1 MGKQEKQIVIRPE
14 SEISPKEVYKK
25 KNGRMKEDFYLE
37 ELTKLQIELVKLQNW
52 VKENNQKIV
61 IIMEGRDAAG
71 KGGTIKALTSRMNPR
86 SCRTVAL
93 PKPTEAE
100 KTEWYFKRYIST
112 LPSGGEIVFYDRSW
126 YNRAGVEKVMGFC
139 TQEQYKEFI
148 TQVSNLEQMLISSGM
163 IIFKYFLDVS
173 REEQKRRILR
183 RKTDPLRMWKLS
195 PIDNQSL
202 DLWEQYTEAFEKMFA
217 RTHTHI
223 CPWTIINTNDKKRAR
238 LNIARDILSKIDYE
252 GKDQTA
258 VCLLPDPSIVWTY
271 SQHHKSDA
279 DPTKEIQKQL
289 EELER
294 RREEEKKERRKE
306 KERIEKER
314 KKTEKDL
321 KKAEKEKE
329 KAEKEK
335 EKAEKEKEKQA
346 LKQKIDENAKI
357 PNAKSVSKS
366 TSKTQST
373 NG

>member
-271 SQHHKSDA
+271 SQHHKSDT
-279 DPTKEIQKQL
+279 DPTKEIQKRL

-357 PNAKSVSKS
+357 PNTKSASKS
-366 TSKTQST
+366 TSKAQST
-373 NG
+373 NS